1 VWAPLGPAPL
11 ERFLDSYR
19 RHDAGTAHRLLVL
32 LNGFLDGQDL
42 APWRALLA
50 DVEHEEL
57 RLERPLLDLAAYREA
72 AERIPAACYCF
83 LNSYSV
89 VLASGWLAHLERHLQ
104 APGVGLV
111 GATGSWGSI
120 GSFQRFMLGF
130 GGPYARVFGDR
141 RAAVATLTAA
151 GARGKSEPKQ
161 GPREPL
167 AYARAVLD
175 QSHGF
180 PRFPAQHIRTN
191 GFMIEAQVLLGLA
204 TPTFARK
211 MDVARLESGRESLTA
226 QIRGMG
232 LSALVVGRDGCA
244 YAPDQW
250 PASRTLWQGAQ
261 ENLLIADNRTEDYEL
276 GNTEARVALSR
287 YAWGQDA
294 DPRPAS
300 PSSGSV
306 GARSGSAT
314 SARLIEGA

>member
-1 VWAPLGPAPL
+1 LVHLVWAPLGPAPL
-11 ERFLDSYR
+11 QRFLESYR
-19 RHDAGTAHRLLVL
+19 QHDAGTAHRLVVL
-32 LNGFLDGQDL
+32 LNGFSEEQDL
-42 APWRALLA
+42 APWRALLG

-72 AERIPAACYCF
+72 VERIPAKRHCF

-89 VLASGWLAHLERHLQ
+89 VLASGWLAQLERHLE

-120 GSFQRFMLGF
+120 SSFQRFMFGF

-151 GARGKSEPKQ
+151 GARGDSEPKQ
-161 GPREPL
+161 GRREPL
-167 AYARAVLD
+167 AYARALLD

-180 PRFPAQHIRTN
+180 PRFPAQHIRTT
-191 GFMIEAQVLLGLA
+191 GFMIEDGVLRGVAMPRL
-204 TPTFARK
+204 ARK
-211 MDVARLESGRESLTA
+211 TDVYRLESGRESLTA

-232 LSALVVGRDGCA
+232 LATLVVGRDGCA

-250 PASRTLWQGAQ
+250 PASRTLWQGEQ

-276 GNTEARVALSR
+276 GDTEARAALSR
-287 YAWGQDA
+287 YAWGRDA

-300 PSSGSV
+300 PSPAH
-306 GARSGSAT
+306 ARAT
-314 SARLIEGA
+314 E